1 MDQRCTRLSN
11 LNSFIMRDF
20 CSLTKTMRMCM
31 HMSDKCGAKLGPG
44 MTQNTK
50 HSESPWIWL
59 FHEQSCTPGS
69 QPDCHLRKPWPLIA
83 SYTTFTMS
91 SPVGIIISGRPVITE
106 PSSVISPTQSA
117 FQIPSQPSFSHIVVF
132 LLPGVALPDG
142 TAAAVYAQLPGTTE
156 FKLLGAI
163 ANEKPSAIFK
173 VNTKPGGPVGGGLG
187 SDDAMVDE
195 GVSVDAANGNS
206 APLALGISVEPA
218 QQVAAAIEQNKTHGA
233 AVSATTGAIQ
243 GNELVVRGQKTV
255 ETKVLAQRII
265 KNCYDFLTS
274 WGTGDTVPLKA
285 FQAWWTK
292 FEGKIERDPGFL
304 ERTDGG

>member
-1 MDQRCTRLSN
+1 MWGRAWTRHDAKRKTRNISK
-11 LNSFIMRDF
+11 
-20 CSLTKTMRMCM
+20 SL
-31 HMSDKCGAKLGPG
+31 ALYV
-44 MTQNTK
+44 
-50 HSESPWIWL
+50 
-59 FHEQSCTPGS
+59 FYEQSCTPGS
-69 QPDCHLRKPWPLIA
+69 QPNCHPRGFWCLIA
-83 SYTTFTMS
+83 SYVAFAMS

-106 PSSVISPTQSA
+106 PTSVISPTQSA

-142 TAAAVYAQLPGTTE
+142 TAAAVYAQLPGTAD

-173 VNTKPGGPVGGGLG
+173 VNTKAGGPVGGGIG
-187 SDDAMVDE
+187 SDDAMIDE
-195 GVSVDAANGNS
+195 GVSMDATNGNN
-206 APLALGISVEPA
+206 APLTLGISLEPA
-218 QQVAAAIEQNKTHGA
+218 QQVAAAIEQDKAQEA
-233 AVSATTGAIQ
+233 AASATTGAIQ
-243 GNELVVRGQKTV
+243 SNELVVRGQKSI

-292 FEGKIERDPGFL
+292 FEGKLERDPGFL
-304 ERTDGG
+304 ERGDGG

>member
-1 MDQRCTRLSN
+1 
-11 LNSFIMRDF
+11 
-20 CSLTKTMRMCM
+20 
-31 HMSDKCGAKLGPG
+31 MSKVPV
-44 MTQNTK
+44 NTAF
-50 HSESPWIWL
+50 S
-59 FHEQSCTPGS
+59 HEQSHTLDL
-69 QPDCHLRKPWPLIA
+69 QPDGHPREPWCLIA
-83 SYTTFTMS
+83 SYTISIMS

-106 PSSVISPTQSA
+106 PSSIISPTQSA

-132 LLPGVALPDG
+132 LLPGVTLPDG

-173 VNTKPGGPVGGGLG
+173 VNTKAGNLG
-187 SDDAMVDE
+187 SDDSMVDE
-195 GVSVDAANGNS
+195 GVSMDAANGS
-206 APLALGISVEPA
+206 TAPLALGISVEPA
-218 QQVAAAIEQNKTHGA
+218 QQVAAAIEQNKA
-233 AVSATTGAIQ
+233 QATARPQPTGAIQ
-243 GNELVVRGQKTV
+243 GNELVLRGQRSV

-304 ERTDGG
+304 ERGDGG